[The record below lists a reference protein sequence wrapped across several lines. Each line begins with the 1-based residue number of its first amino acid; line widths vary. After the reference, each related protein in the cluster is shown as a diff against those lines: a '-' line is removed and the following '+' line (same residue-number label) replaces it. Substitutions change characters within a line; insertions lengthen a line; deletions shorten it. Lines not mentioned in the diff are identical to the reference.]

1 MHRRGCKPDL
11 ALRHRVIGLLWMPT
25 FGGMQWRTAGLLSGI
40 PFTTPHTNFTRWSR
54 EALLALAGGLEACGD
69 KNAIFTFTSRPREQ
83 VWVRTV
89 KEFGQ
94 ALDAAAI
101 RRTQALNPDYY
112 TRMGATVRHVTQRPA
127 ERSQSRR
134 LLLLTGGNP
143 DDADHYEDRYAVE
156 NTHMAIREA
165 RRAVPSRDVLEM
177 AAAVS
182 GAVTVSRQAAISMLL
197 SVGG

>member
-1 MHRRGCKPDL
+1 ML
-11 ALRHRVIGLLWMPT
+11 T

-69 KNAIFTFTSRPREQ
+69 KNAIFTSRPREQ

-89 KEFGQ
+89 MEFDQ

-112 TRMGATVRHVTQRPA
+112 TRMGATVRHVTQR
-127 ERSQSRR
+127 RR
-134 LLLLTGGNP
+134 NG
-143 DDADHYEDRYAVE
+143 RK
-156 NTHMAIREA
+156 
-165 RRAVPSRDVLEM
+165 
-177 AAAVS
+177 AAAFCC
-182 GAVTVSRQAAISMLL
+182 
-197 SVGG
+197 